1 MSRVY
6 GEGRQSPSPKRWVGT
21 WEDDRQRAFQ
31 GLVDRKG
38 SVPAQMGQLRV
49 QAEVLGQ
56 MGGGAQGAGGMTEED
71 ADGEEGL
78 LEASTLRLE

>member
-1 MSRVY
+1 M
-6 GEGRQSPSPKRWVGT
+6 
-21 WEDDRQRAFQ
+21 
-31 GLVDRKG
+31 
-38 SVPAQMGQLRV
+38 PAQMGQLRV